1 MEAALKTVAGVTH
14 EQIVFRGE
22 VVRGKRSN
30 ALHGAYTADAAIAAL
45 IRGSG
50 LSVSRSA
57 RGVFVVVAATA
68 AAQDADPAPEQ
79 VAAAEQ
85 EIVVTGTH
93 IAGAPVASPV
103 LRIDQREMREA
114 GQRDLGDVIRNIPSN
129 YNGGQNPGARFQA

>member
-1 MEAALKTVAGVTH
+1 AGVTH

-79 VAAAEQ
+79 VAAA
-85 EIVVTGTH
+85 
-93 IAGAPVASPV
+93 
-103 LRIDQREMREA
+103 
-114 GQRDLGDVIRNIPSN
+114 
-129 YNGGQNPGARFQA
+129 